1 MEKDKNLLENEQLY
15 KTLFEYSSE
24 KDNDLYKNDLFSP
37 SIEDEEISQANNS
50 KNRTEVIRDKIL
62 KKLSLEDYNLFPPK
76 NDSFFITDN
85 EVGKDKEQEKVFEE
99 TIDHLRNLHRMNYLT
114 FSPFGMSFCPDLNS
128 IKKKNNI
135 NENATRETIEKENK
149 LLNIIDFDYNNYE
162 INNDLLFNISMGFID
177 MNKLKIE
184 NVDKPKN
191 NDNLKQDKSMSNKD
205 EEIEFKIDLM
215 NKLEKFV
222 KEHENIEFFSSCIYE
237 FHIDLNTLHDLN
249 KNSEKNKILLKWE
262 KIFTDKNKL
271 YQKYLA
277 EQKEK
282 ERKKR
287 KEEKLKK
294 EIEEQRLIKIQQDK
308 KFEAE
313 LEKIRRKAT
322 IKKIE
327 RDRTSLLY
335 IGPNR
340 ISKDLNF
347 SKDIFSSPTIRSM
360 YSTKSVSPC
369 AFRHKNIY
377 RKAITKNYNNIKNV
391 NINNNRKKRGSVIND
406 SKINLGYQKS
416 CKSFN
421 FKLK

>member
-24 KDNDLYKNDLFSP
+24 KDNDIYINDLFSP
-37 SIEDEEISQANNS
+37 SIEDEELSQTNNS

-76 NDSFFITDN
+76 NDSFLITDN

-135 NENATRETIEKENK
+135 NEHASRETIEKENK
-149 LLNIIDFDYNNYE
+149 ILNMIDFDYNNYE

-191 NDNLKQDKSMSNKD
+191 NDYLKQDKSMSNKD

-237 FHIDLNTLHDLN
+237 FHKDLSTLHDLN

-262 KIFTDKNKL
+262 KILTDKNKL

-322 IKKIE
+322 KKIE
-327 RDRTSLLY
+327 KDRTSLLY
-335 IGPNR
+335 IVPNK

-347 SKDIFSSPTIRSM
+347 SKDIFSSPTIKSRFSA
-360 YSTKSVSPC
+360 KSVSPC
-369 AFRHKNIY
+369 AFRRKNIY
-377 RKAITKNYNNIKNV
+377 KRAVSNNYNNIKN
-391 NINNNRKKRGSVIND
+391 IKRKKRGSIIDD
-406 SKINLGYQKS
+406 SKINLGYQKN

>member
-1 MEKDKNLLENEQLY
+1 M
-15 KTLFEYSSE
+15 
-24 KDNDLYKNDLFSP
+24 
-37 SIEDEEISQANNS
+37 
-50 KNRTEVIRDKIL
+50 
-62 KKLSLEDYNLFPPK
+62 
-76 NDSFFITDN
+76 
-85 EVGKDKEQEKVFEE
+85 
-99 TIDHLRNLHRMNYLT
+99 
-114 FSPFGMSFCPDLNS
+114 
-128 IKKKNNI
+128 
-135 NENATRETIEKENK
+135 
-149 LLNIIDFDYNNYE
+149 
-162 INNDLLFNISMGFID
+162 
-177 MNKLKIE
+177 
-184 NVDKPKN
+184 
-191 NDNLKQDKSMSNKD
+191 
-205 EEIEFKIDLM
+205 
-215 NKLEKFV
+215 
-222 KEHENIEFFSSCIYE
+222 
-237 FHIDLNTLHDLN
+237 
-249 KNSEKNKILLKWE
+249 
-262 KIFTDKNKL
+262 
-271 YQKYLA
+271 
-277 EQKEK
+277 
-282 ERKKR
+282 
-287 KEEKLKK
+287 
-294 EIEEQRLIKIQQDK
+294 IKIQQDK

>member
-24 KDNDLYKNDLFSP
+24 KDNDLYKNDLFTP
-37 SIEDEEISQANNS
+37 SIEDEELPQKNNS
-50 KNRTEVIRDKIL
+50 KNKKEIIRDKIL

-76 NDSFFITDN
+76 NDSFLITDN
-85 EVGKDKEQEKVFEE
+85 EVGKDKEQEKIFED

-128 IKKKNNI
+128 IKKKTNDHGT
-135 NENATRETIEKENK
+135 EEAIEKENK
-149 LLNIIDFDYNNYE
+149 ILNIIDFDYNNYE

-177 MNKLKIE
+177 MSKLKLE
-184 NVDKPKN
+184 NLDRLKN
-191 NDNLKQDKSMSNKD
+191 NENLKQDKSNKD
-205 EEIEFKIDLM
+205 EEVELKTDLM

-222 KEHENIEFFSSCIYE
+222 KDHEKIEFFSSCINE
-237 FHIDLNTLHDLN
+237 FHKDFNSLQGLN

-262 KIFTDKNKL
+262 KILTDKNKL
-271 YQKYLA
+271 YQKYLN

-294 EIEEQRLIKIQQDK
+294 EMEEQQRLIKIQQEK

-322 IKKIE
+322 KKIVK
-327 RDRTSLLY
+327 DRRSLLC
-335 IGPNR
+335 IGPKR
-340 ISKDLNF
+340 ISKDLN
-347 SKDIFSSPTIRSM
+347 SSNNIYSTPTIKHI
-360 YSTKSVSPC
+360 YSSKSISPGSI
-369 AFRHKNIY
+369 RHKIIN
-377 RKAITKNYNNIKNV
+377 KKITGK
-391 NINNNRKKRGSVIND
+391 NNNNNSAKNTNKKKRGSVIFDN
-406 SKINLGYQKS
+406 SKAFLGSQKS
-416 CKSFN
+416 CKDFN
-421 FKLK
+421 SKVK

>member
-24 KDNDLYKNDLFSP
+24 KDNDLYKNDLFTP
-37 SIEDEEISQANNS
+37 SIEDEELPQKNNS
-50 KNRTEVIRDKIL
+50 KNKKEIIRDKIL

-76 NDSFFITDN
+76 NDSFLITDN
-85 EVGKDKEQEKVFEE
+85 DVGKDKEQEKIFED

-128 IKKKNNI
+128 IKKKTNDHGT
-135 NENATRETIEKENK
+135 EEAIEKENK
-149 LLNIIDFDYNNYE
+149 ILNIIDFDYNNYE

-177 MNKLKIE
+177 MSKLKLE
-184 NVDKPKN
+184 NLDRLKN
-191 NDNLKQDKSMSNKD
+191 NENLKQDKSNKD
-205 EEIEFKIDLM
+205 EEVELKTDLM

-222 KEHENIEFFSSCIYE
+222 KDHEKIEFFSSCINE
-237 FHIDLNTLHDLN
+237 FHKDFNSLQGLN

-262 KIFTDKNKL
+262 KILTDKNKL
-271 YQKYLA
+271 YQKYLN

-294 EIEEQRLIKIQQDK
+294 EMEEQQRLIKIQQEK

-322 IKKIE
+322 KKIVK
-327 RDRTSLLY
+327 DRRSLLC
-335 IGPNR
+335 IGPKR
-340 ISKDLNF
+340 ISKDLN
-347 SKDIFSSPTIRSM
+347 SSNNIYSTPTIKHI
-360 YSTKSVSPC
+360 YSSKSISPGSI
-369 AFRHKNIY
+369 RHKIIN
-377 RKAITKNYNNIKNV
+377 KKITGK
-391 NINNNRKKRGSVIND
+391 NNNNNSAKNTNKKKRGSVIFDN
-406 SKINLGYQKS
+406 SKAFLGSQKS
-416 CKSFN
+416 CKDFN
-421 FKLK
+421 SKVK

>member
-37 SIEDEEISQANNS
+37 SIEDEELSQTNNS

-76 NDSFFITDN
+76 NDSFLITDN

-135 NENATRETIEKENK
+135 NDHATRETIEKENK
-149 LLNIIDFDYNNYE
+149 ILNIIDFDYNNYE

-191 NDNLKQDKSMSNKD
+191 NEILKQDNKN
-205 EEIEFKIDLM
+205 EEIEFKTDLM
-215 NKLEKFV
+215 NKIEKFV
-222 KEHENIEFFSSCIYE
+222 KEHEKIEFFSSCIHE
-237 FHIDLNTLHDLN
+237 FHKDLNSLHDLN

-262 KIFTDKNKL
+262 KIMTDKNKL

-294 EIEEQRLIKIQQDK
+294 EIEEQKLIKIQQEK
-308 KFEAE
+308 KFEVE

-322 IKKIE
+322 KKIE
-327 RDRTSLLY
+327 KDRRSLLY
-335 IGPNR
+335 LGPKR

-347 SKDIFSSPTIRSM
+347 SKDIFSTPTIKSL
-360 YSTKSVSPC
+360 YSAKSVSPC
-369 AFRHKNIY
+369 SLRHKNIN
-377 RKAITKNYNNIKNV
+377 RKASSKNNNNAKN
-391 NINNNRKKRGSVIND
+391 INRKKRGSIFSDN
-406 SKINLGYQKS
+406 SKVYLGYQKS

-421 FKLK
+421 FKIK

>member
-24 KDNDLYKNDLFSP
+24 KDNDLYKNDLFTP
-37 SIEDEEISQANNS
+37 SIEDEELPQKNNS
-50 KNRTEVIRDKIL
+50 KNKKEIIRDKIL

-76 NDSFFITDN
+76 NDSFLITDN
-85 EVGKDKEQEKVFEE
+85 EVGKDKEQEKIFED

-128 IKKKNNI
+128 IKKKTNDHGT
-135 NENATRETIEKENK
+135 EEAIEKENK
-149 LLNIIDFDYNNYE
+149 ILNIIDFDYNNYE

-177 MNKLKIE
+177 MSKLKLE
-184 NVDKPKN
+184 NLDRLKN
-191 NDNLKQDKSMSNKD
+191 NENLKQDKSNKD
-205 EEIEFKIDLM
+205 EEVELKTDLM

-222 KEHENIEFFSSCIYE
+222 KDHEKIEFFSSCINE
-237 FHIDLNTLHDLN
+237 FHKDFNSLQGLN

-262 KIFTDKNKL
+262 KILTDKNKL
-271 YQKYLA
+271 YQKYLN

-294 EIEEQRLIKIQQDK
+294 EMEEQQRLIKIQQEK

-322 IKKIE
+322 KKIVK
-327 RDRTSLLY
+327 DRRSLLC
-335 IGPNR
+335 IGPKR
-340 ISKDLNF
+340 ISKDLN
-347 SKDIFSSPTIRSM
+347 SSNNIYSTPTIKHI
-360 YSTKSVSPC
+360 YSSKSISPGSI
-369 AFRHKNIY
+369 RHKIINKKING
-377 RKAITKNYNNIKNV
+377 K
-391 NINNNRKKRGSVIND
+391 NNNNNSAKNTNKKKRGSVIFDN
-406 SKINLGYQKS
+406 SKAFLGSQKS
-416 CKSFN
+416 CKDFN
-421 FKLK
+421 SKVK

>member
-24 KDNDLYKNDLFSP
+24 KDNDLYKNDLFTP
-37 SIEDEEISQANNS
+37 SIEDEELPQKNNS
-50 KNRTEVIRDKIL
+50 KNKKEIIRDKIL

-76 NDSFFITDN
+76 NDSFLITDN
-85 EVGKDKEQEKVFEE
+85 EVGKDKEQEKIFED

-128 IKKKNNI
+128 IKKKTNDHGT
-135 NENATRETIEKENK
+135 EEAIEKENK
-149 LLNIIDFDYNNYE
+149 ILNIIDFDYNNYE

-177 MNKLKIE
+177 MSKLKLE
-184 NVDKPKN
+184 NLDRLKN
-191 NDNLKQDKSMSNKD
+191 NENLKQDKSNKD
-205 EEIEFKIDLM
+205 EEVELKTDLM

-222 KEHENIEFFSSCIYE
+222 KDHEKIEFFSSCINE
-237 FHIDLNTLHDLN
+237 FHKDFNSLQGLN

-262 KIFTDKNKL
+262 KILTDKNKL
-271 YQKYLA
+271 YQKYLN

-294 EIEEQRLIKIQQDK
+294 EMEEQQRLIKIQQEK

-322 IKKIE
+322 KKIVK
-327 RDRTSLLY
+327 DRRSLLC
-335 IGPNR
+335 IGPKR
-340 ISKDLNF
+340 ISKDLN
-347 SKDIFSSPTIRSM
+347 SSNNIYSTPTIKHI
-360 YSTKSVSPC
+360 YSSKSISPGSI
-369 AFRHKNIY
+369 RHKIIN
-377 RKAITKNYNNIKNV
+377 KKITGK
-391 NINNNRKKRGSVIND
+391 NNNNNSAKNTNKKKRGSVIFDN
-406 SKINLGYQKS
+406 SKAFLGSQKS
-416 CKSFN
+416 FKGFN
-421 FKLK
+421 SKVK